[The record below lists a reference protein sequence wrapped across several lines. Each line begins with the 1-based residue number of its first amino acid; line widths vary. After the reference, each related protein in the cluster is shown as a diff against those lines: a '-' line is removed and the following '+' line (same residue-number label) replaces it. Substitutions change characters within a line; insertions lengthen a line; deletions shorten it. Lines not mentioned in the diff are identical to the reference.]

1 MTPRPALDL
10 SLYLVTDT
18 ELCGGRRGVLDTV
31 AAAVAGGVTAVQLRD
46 PKTST
51 RELAALGRSLQEA
64 LAGTGV
70 PLIVNDRADV
80 AVAIEAAGV
89 HVGQHDLP
97 PEAARA
103 MVGDGPYVGLSVQTV
118 QHLDAVRALPPGT
131 VDYLGVGPVFPQ
143 RTKADAAAPGGLDVL
158 TEIVGTADVP
168 CVAIGGITVDNAI
181 AARATGVH
189 GIAVVSAICGHDDPA
204 GAARALRQHLQDQEV
219 G

>member
-1 MTPRPALDL
+1 MASRPALDL

-18 ELCGGRRGVLDTV
+18 ELCRGRQGLLDTV

-46 PKTST
+46 PQAGT
-51 RELAALGRSLQEA
+51 RELAALGRALQEV
-64 LAGTGV
+64 LAEAGV

-103 MVGDGPYVGLSVQTV
+103 MVGDSAYVGLSVQTV
-118 QHLDAVRALPPGT
+118 QHLDAVRALPSGT

-158 TEIVGTADVP
+158 TEIVAKAGLP
-168 CVAIGGITVDNAI
+168 CVSIGGITVDNAM

-189 GIAVVSAICGHDDPA
+189 GIAVVSAICGQDDPG
-204 GAARALRQHLQDQEV
+204 GAARTLRHRFQDQEV